1 MNPAAGMGNV
11 LKARWK
17 QTGLAN
23 VLQQVCC
30 NREEFIPS
38 GIPGNLLSNCE
49 SFSATIRRRLRI

>member
-1 MNPAAGMGNV
+1 MGNV

-23 VLQQVCC
+23 MLQQVCC

-38 GIPGNLLSNCE
+38 GVLGSL
-49 SFSATIRRRLRI
+49 